1 MRTDLTGLDL
11 VDPAFGLNILID
23 EFIGGLRREKNTQ
36 ARNGRQHNHCVTH
49 GSGLLLYGL

>member
-11 VDPAFGLNILID
+11 VYPAFGLNILID